1 MPFLT
6 EELLLYYN
14 MKDVPTTEDAVD
26 MYQQQSGVLTDP
38 SEFGTDPTCK
48 RLIKENKSFG
58 AILCQLKT

>member
-1 MPFLT
+1 M
-6 EELLLYYN
+6 YYN

-26 MYQQQSGVLTDP
+26 MYQQQSGVLPDP

-58 AILCQLKT
+58 ATLCQLKT